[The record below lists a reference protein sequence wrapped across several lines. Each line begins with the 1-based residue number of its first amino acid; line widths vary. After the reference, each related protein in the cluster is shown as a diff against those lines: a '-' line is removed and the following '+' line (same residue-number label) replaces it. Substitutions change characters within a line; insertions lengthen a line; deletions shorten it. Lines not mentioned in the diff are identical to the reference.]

1 MLTLENETNYKD
13 VVVNIDE
20 FVPFDITFG
29 KGSEQCLYW
38 RGGNGKSS
46 LVEVG
51 LNMYSGEVSNITLAN
66 IDSGEINITDEMLA
80 NNLPEIQGSVIFQ
93 TSEWLNKDISEY
105 SNRFIDD
112 FDCNIKLII
121 GSNYIK
127 LLFKKATNPI
137 CYIINRNIRFG
148 FSLSRE
154 LSTLEILDLNQ
165 EKLDILKLFK
175 LF

>member
-1 MLTLENETNYKD
+1 MTIMLTLENETNYKD

-29 KGSEQCLYW
+29 KGSKQCLYW

-105 SNRFIDD
+105 SNRFID
-112 FDCNIKLII
+112 
-121 GSNYIK
+121 
-127 LLFKKATNPI
+127 
-137 CYIINRNIRFG
+137 
-148 FSLSRE
+148 
-154 LSTLEILDLNQ
+154 
-165 EKLDILKLFK
+165 
-175 LF
+175 

>member
-1 MLTLENETNYKD
+1 
-13 VVVNIDE
+13 
-20 FVPFDITFG
+20 
-29 KGSEQCLYW
+29 
-38 RGGNGKSS
+38 
-46 LVEVG
+46 
-51 LNMYSGEVSNITLAN
+51 
-66 IDSGEINITDEMLA
+66 
-80 NNLPEIQGSVIFQ
+80 
-93 TSEWLNKDISEY
+93 LNKDISEY

-175 LF
+175 

>member
-1 MLTLENETNYKD
+1 M
-13 VVVNIDE
+13 
-20 FVPFDITFG
+20 
-29 KGSEQCLYW
+29 YW

-127 LLFKKATNPI
+127 LLFKKQQIPFVI
-137 CYIINRNIRFG
+137 
-148 FSLSRE
+148 SL
-154 LSTLEILDLNQ
+154 IG
-165 EKLDILKLFK
+165 I
-175 LF
+175 